1 MKISLERDERWM
13 MPGSAAEACSM
24 LNNKGPSVNARPSSA
39 RFAFH
44 VSRITRHASRPFQL
58 STLNS
63 QPSTSQ
69 SGIALVIVM
78 ISIFVLTM
86 LAAGFAFSMKVE
98 TKLAQHANN
107 ETQLQWVGRS
117 GVAYAQW
124 VLVLQGT
131 CPLENFDALSQ
142 PWATGT
148 ASGMCATNG
157 GLADIQSEVHLEHGG
172 SFTWKMTDLERKWNI
187 NTANEPI

>member
-1 MKISLERDERWM
+1 MKTCFERDEQWM
-13 MPGSAAEACSM
+13 MPGPAAEA
-24 LNNKGPSVNARPSSA
+24 LAVLRKKKPSANARSNSS
-39 RFAFH
+39 RFTFH
-44 VSRITRHASRPFQL
+44 VSRFTCE
-58 STLNS
+58 T
-63 QPSTSQ
+63 
-69 SGIALVIVM
+69 GIALVIVM

-107 ETQLQWVGRS
+107 ETEMQWLGRS
-117 GVAYAQW
+117 GIEYARW

-148 ASGMCATNG
+148 PSGMCATNG
-157 GLADIQSEVHLEHGG
+157 GLADIQSEVRPGHG
-172 SFTWKMTDLERKWNI
+172 SFSLKITDFERKWNI
-187 NTANEPI
+187 NTANQPI